1 MFFKRMVSLA
11 LLIASQVYF
20 QAAHAQANLTPRQT
34 YENYLQAEAKHE
46 DVSQYMLEPVDPVKA
61 AEAKKKFEEL
71 PADQKLALEGLRNAF
86 GAMMPKNQKYMTET
100 VDQDTAR
107 LFYGQ
112 GMDKE
117 GYTEIIMQ
125 KSHGAWKIKSTCCHM
140 NTKLQGKIQS
150 QKSINTAYGAVKR
163 QFPQVPVHGKIN
175 GVEFKPNGVKL
186 WDPHT
191 LTFSYPEAIIPD
203 KSFTL
208 WFHFFKGSMINTRT
222 SQTVARE
229 FGSEKGEIS
238 VWVEEKG
245 KKTKMLSGGEFGIQ
259 LAISPKNAQGL
270 IPGYIILQTA
280 DPGTFL
286 EGYFYAK
293 DR

>member
-1 MFFKRMVSLA
+1 MFYKRTVLLA
-11 LLIASQVYF
+11 LLIVSQACF
-20 QAAHAQANLTPRQT
+20 QKATAQANLTPRQT

-46 DVSQYMLEPVDPVKA
+46 DVSQYMLEPVDPVKQ
-61 AEAKKKFEEL
+61 AEAKKKFEDL

-86 GAMMPKNQKYMTET
+86 GAIVPKNQKYLSET

-107 LFYGQ
+107 LYYGQ

-117 GYTEIIMQ
+117 GYTEIILQ
-125 KSHGAWKIKSTCCHM
+125 KSHGAWKIKSTCFNI
-140 NTKLQGKIQS
+140 NTKPQGKIAN
-150 QKSINTAYGAVKR
+150 QKLVNTAYGAVRR

-191 LTFSYPEAIIPD
+191 LTFSYPKDIIPD
-203 KSFTL
+203 RSFTL

-229 FGSEKGEIS
+229 FGSEKGDIS

-245 KKTKMLSGGEFGIQ
+245 KKTKMINAGEFGIQ
-259 LAISPKNAQGL
+259 LALSPKNAQGL
-270 IPGYIILQTA
+270 IPGYIILQTQ

-293 DR
+293 Q

>member
-1 MFFKRMVSLA
+1 MFYRRMVSLA
-11 LLIASQVYF
+11 LLIASQACF
-20 QAAHAQANLTPRQT
+20 QAAFAQANLTPRQT

-46 DVSQYMLEPVDPVKA
+46 DISQYMLETVDPIKQ

-86 GAMMPKNQKYMTET
+86 GAMMPKNQKYLSET
-100 VDQDTAR
+100 VDGDTAR
-107 LFYGQ
+107 LYYGQ

-117 GYTEIIMQ
+117 GYTEIILQ
-125 KSHGAWKIKSTCCHM
+125 KSHGAWKIKSTCFNI
-140 NTKLQGKIQS
+140 NTKPQGKIVN
-150 QKSINTAYGAVKR
+150 QKLVNTAYSAVKR

-186 WDPHT
+186 WDPNT
-191 LTFSYPEAIIPD
+191 LTFSYPKDIIPD
-203 KSFTL
+203 RSFTL

-229 FGSEKGEIS
+229 FGSEKGDIS

-245 KKTKMLSGGEFGIQ
+245 KKTKMLNAGEFGIQ
-259 LAISPKNAQGL
+259 LALSPKNAQGL
-270 IPGYIILQTA
+270 IPGYIILQTQ

-293 DR
+293 Q